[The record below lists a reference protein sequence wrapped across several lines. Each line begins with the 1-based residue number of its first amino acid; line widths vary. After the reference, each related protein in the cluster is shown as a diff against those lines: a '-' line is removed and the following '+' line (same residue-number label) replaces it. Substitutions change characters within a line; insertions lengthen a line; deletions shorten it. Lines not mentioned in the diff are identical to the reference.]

1 MVRMV
6 NNTTYKKN
14 EMTLPRKPMYN
25 ERDVRLLLMSGF
37 SPSKCDRIDER
48 INNSAIKEARGDNTT
63 IAHAPSGWVTIVVSK
78 SCVHGPTSS
87 TTSRIHSCSSPNQ
100 VCSSACVSPSRQVPC
115 VFLETVSMQE
125 TKSFQTIINGYTEIH
140 EYGDN
145 VGCEKYINCPDP
157 KHILKCLIFPYIQNA
172 R

>member
-100 VCSSACVSPSRQVPC
+100 VCSSACGSPSRQVIQLASLISNAGAVRMSAQIAIPKITVRYHAC
-115 VFLETVSMQE
+115 FLKLSLCR
-125 TKSFQTIINGYTEIH
+125 KLSRF
-140 EYGDN
+140 
-145 VGCEKYINCPDP
+145 
-157 KHILKCLIFPYIQNA
+157 
-172 R
+172 RR